1 MFLTGLQ
8 CSEPGAQWLSDVI
21 SELPVV
27 TGALFDFLS
36 PVVMGVLSSLLT
48 TPTIVWGNIS
58 AP

>member
-36 PVVMGVLSSLLT
+36 PVVMGVLSSL
-48 TPTIVWGNIS
+48 
-58 AP
+58 